1 MNNIVIA
8 ILVLGI
14 MGGVFGLI
22 LAIAS
27 QVFAVKTDPRMEEIL
42 GHLAGANCG
51 GCGYAGCADC
61 AAHILAGTAPVNSCA
76 PGGAENAAAIAKIMG
91 VEVQQTEKMVAF
103 VRCNGGTNAV
113 KRFEYKGVHDCVGAT
128 KVAAGPLD
136 CTFGCL
142 GFGSCVEACKFDA
155 MHIGPNGVALVNPE
169 KCTDCRACVAACP
182 RHLIT
187 PVPYASKVHVACFN
201 KDKGKAAMS
210 VCANSCIACGLC
222 EKNCS
227 FDAIHVIDGVAVI
240 DYAKCKACKICTK
253 VCPRNAIFPIPT
265 PEEKE
270 KFKAAQKAAAEKK
283 AQAAAAAKAAAAPE
297 APKAE

>member
-27 QVFAVKTDPRMEEIL
+27 KVFAVKTDERLPEIME
-42 GHLAGANCG
+42 HLAGANCG
-51 GCGYAGCADC
+51 GCGFAGCSDC
-61 AAHILAGTAPVNSCA
+61 AAHILDGSAPVNSCA
-76 PGGAENAAAIAKIMG
+76 PAGAENAAAIAKIMG
-91 VEVQQTEKMVAF
+91 VAMGDEEKHVAF
-103 VRCNGGTNAV
+103 VRCNGGTNAK
-113 KRFEYKGVHDCVGAT
+113 KRFEYRGVHDCIGAT

-136 CTFGCL
+136 CTYGCL

-155 MHIGPNGVALVNPE
+155 MHIGPNGAALVDTE
-169 KCTDCRACVAACP
+169 KCTNCMACAAACP
-182 RHLIT
+182 RHLIDS
-187 PVPYASKVHVACFN
+187 VPYSAKVRVACSN

-210 VCANSCIACGLC
+210 VCDAACIACGLC
-222 EKNCS
+222 EKNCH
-227 FDAIHVIDGVAVI
+227 FDAIHVVNGVAVI
-240 DYAKCKACKICTK
+240 DYAKCKGCKICTK

-265 PEEKE
+265 AEEKE

-283 AQAAAAAKAAAAPE
+283 AQAAAAAAE
-297 APKAE
+297 APKAAE